1 MDVNFKTYNVKQG
14 QYGGIIDSTI
24 TIPDGLKLITS
35 DDFGHCIHT
44 DNKHYLGI
52 MKGNEEEL
60 YQNLKGLHV
69 FIKQCGEYVII
80 TIHDISFI
88 EPYPYL
94 ITADELN
101 REFDLTKYFFVT
113 WSKDLRLLNMK
124 KILRINSE
132 FNIEVL
138 RVFNYNYF
146 LNDSMYLLDYDVEE
160 LDDVLSSNFSLS
172 DFSPLSVKVVE
183 GNIANDYWKTL
194 INKIISKFGFNIT
207 VNTVNTD
214 IPYTLFKNQDY
225 NELDEYLNMKK
236 AKYINY
242 GTENQIQ

>member
-1 MDVNFKTYNVKQG
+1 MDVNFKTYKVKQG

-35 DDFGHCIHT
+35 DDFGHFVHT

-94 ITADELN
+94 ITVDELN
-101 REFDLTKYFFVT
+101 QEFDLTKYFFVT
-113 WSKDLRLLNMK
+113 WSKDLKLLNMK

-146 LNDSMYLLDYDVEE
+146 INNNMYLLDYDIGD
-160 LDDVLSSNFSLS
+160 LDDILSSNLSLS
-172 DFSPLSVKVVE
+172 DYAPLPVKVVE
-183 GNIANDYWKTL
+183 GDIANDYWKTL
-194 INKIISKFGFNIT
+194 INNVISKFGFNIA
-207 VNTVNTD
+207 VDAID
-214 IPYTLFKNQDY
+214 IDVPHTLFSNYDY
-225 NELDEYLNMKK
+225 SELDKYLNMKL
-236 AKYINY
+236 AKYINR
-242 GTENQIQ
+242 GTEN

>member
-35 DDFGHCIHT
+35 DDLGPFIHT
-44 DNKHYLGI
+44 NNKHYLGI

-60 YQNLKGLHV
+60 YPNLKGLHV
-69 FIKQCGEYVII
+69 NILQCGEYVII

-94 ITADELN
+94 ITVDELN
-101 REFDLTKYFFVT
+101 QEFDLTKYFFVT
-113 WSKDLRLLNMK
+113 WSKDLKLLNMK
-124 KILRINSE
+124 KVLRINSE

-146 LNDSMYLLDYDVEE
+146 INNNMYLLDYDIGD
-160 LDDVLSSNFSLS
+160 LDDILSSNLSLS
-172 DFSPLSVKVVE
+172 DYAPLPVKVVE
-183 GNIANDYWKTL
+183 GDIANDYWKTL
-194 INKIISKFGFNIT
+194 INNVISKFGFNIT
-207 VNTVNTD
+207 VNTVDTD
-214 IPYTLFKNQDY
+214 IPYTLFKNKDY
-225 NELDEYLNMKK
+225 SELDEYLNMKK
-236 AKYINY
+236 AKYTSY
-242 GTENQIQ
+242 GTENQI